1 MRRKLLTPGV
11 SKKLTIDNASI
22 MLKKTMKILDWVRK
36 NKLASFL
43 LALLTLVVFL
53 WIRQQASFSSRYS
66 SVGTTSLDSSLGLA
80 EPKSARSSTSI
91 LPPIEQET
99 SPSESSDRLV
109 VTETSLSLLV
119 GDVRGTA
126 EAIVKK
132 AESEGGFMVSRSL
145 SQPEEAP
152 YGYLSLRVP
161 SDRVEEVIGYFRGL
175 AVKVVS
181 EQVLARD
188 VTDQYEDIGKKLATL
203 EQTKVRLEEI
213 MNQAQEIE
221 DILAAQREIISL
233 QNQIDSLKG
242 RQEYLEK
249 TAQLSLITV
258 HLSTDELALPYQPSE
273 TFRPLVIFKQAVRS
287 MILTL
292 RGLAK
297 GLIWFGVY
305 GAIWVPVIVGIVIV
319 KRLRKRK

>member
-1 MRRKLLTPGV
+1 
-11 SKKLTIDNASI
+11 
-22 MLKKTMKILDWVRK
+22 MKILDWVRK

>member
-1 MRRKLLTPGV
+1 MLAPRVLE
-11 SKKLTIDNASI
+11 KLTTKSTCVT
-22 MLKKTMKILDWVRK
+22 LSKEEMKVIDWVKR

-43 LALLTLVVFL
+43 LLLLSLVAFL
-53 WIRQQASFSSRYS
+53 WLRQQLSFSSRYS
-66 SVGTTSLDSSLGLA
+66 SVGTISSDSSLGLA
-80 EPKSARSSTSI
+80 KPESARSSTSI
-91 LPPIEQET
+91 LPPAEEEV

-109 VTETSLSLLV
+109 VSETSLSLV
-119 GDVRGTA
+119 VDDVRKAA
-126 EAIVKK
+126 ENITKK

-152 YGYLSLRVP
+152 YGYLSIRVP
-161 SDRVEEVIGYFRGL
+161 SDRVEGVIDYFRGL

-203 EQTKVRLEEI
+203 EQTKSRLEEI
-213 MNQAQEIE
+213 MAQAQDIE

-233 QNQIDSLKG
+233 QNQIDILKG

-249 TAQLSLITV
+249 TAKLSLITV

-273 TFRPLVIFKQAVRS
+273 TFRPQVIFKQAVRS
-287 MILTL
+287 MILAL
-292 RGLAK
+292 RGLTK
-297 GLIWFGVY
+297 GLIWLGVY
-305 GAIWVPVIVGIVIV
+305 GAIWAPILIVIFVV
-319 KRLRKRK
+319 KRLRKKK